1 MFDHLLIYDRGERTL
16 VGLADLL
23 LSAGRSI
30 VPRRSTGD
38 PPVTRILVLRLE
50 RIGDLLMTLPA
61 LAELR
66 AALPEATIDLVV
78 GSWNES
84 LARLVR
90 VVDEVHTL
98 DAPWLA
104 RDRADVGYGDL
115 IRRARS
121 WRTGGYDLALNF
133 EGDIRSN
140 ALMALSGAPRRA
152 GFGIKGGAALLTEH
166 GQHER
171 GAHVAVN
178 AGRLVD
184 TILTRPSTPLAPSD
198 QPMLDLPES
207 ARFGAGALLEHAREP
222 LIGLHASGGRAIKQW
237 DPARFAE
244 TANRIVAVHGGTV
257 VLTGS
262 SEDRAI
268 VEQVKG
274 QLTSDTPVVDLTGRA
289 DLPTLA
295 AVLERLTL
303 YITGDTGPMHLAAAV
318 GTPIV
323 GVFGP
328 SDPANY
334 RPWVAP
340 TRATIVRVDIWCS
353 PCNQIRRP
361 PSRCVGHGPDCLV
374 GVEVDAVVDAATALL
389 DRRTR
394 MRSADADLSAL

>member
-1 MFDHLLIYDRGERTL
+1 MFDHLLIHSRSERTL
-16 VGLADLL
+16 VGVVDLL

-38 PPVTRILVLRLE
+38 RPVARVLVLRLE

-61 LAELR
+61 LAQLR

-78 GSWNES
+78 GSWNEP
-84 LARLVR
+84 LARLLT
-90 VVDEVHTL
+90 VVDRVHTI
-98 DAPWLA
+98 DAPWLS
-104 RDRADVGYGDL
+104 RGPSSRGYTEL

-121 WRTGGYDLALNF
+121 WRDCRYDLAVNF

-140 ALMALSGAPRRA
+140 ALMTLSGAPRRA
-152 GFGIKGGAALLTEH
+152 GFDVKGGGALLTER
-166 GQHER
+166 GEFEP

-184 TILTRPSTPLAPSD
+184 TILTRPSMPLAPND
-198 QPMLDLPES
+198 RPILDLPES
-207 ARFGAGALLEHAREP
+207 ARLGAGTLLEHAREP
-222 LIGLHASGGRAIKQW
+222 FIGLHASGGRAIKQW

-244 TANRIVAVHGGTV
+244 TANRIVAMHGGTV

-262 SEDRAI
+262 ADDRAT

-295 AVLERLTL
+295 AILERLTL

-323 GVFGP
+323 AIFGP
-328 SDPANY
+328 SDRANY
-334 RPWVAP
+334 GLWTTPA
-340 TRATIVRVDIWCS
+340 RARVVRVDIWCS

-361 PSRCVGHGPDCLV
+361 PRRCVGHVPDCLV
-374 GVEVDAVVDAATALL
+374 GVEVEQVVAAAKDLL
-389 DRRTR
+389 DGDRQ
-394 MRSADADLSAL
+394 